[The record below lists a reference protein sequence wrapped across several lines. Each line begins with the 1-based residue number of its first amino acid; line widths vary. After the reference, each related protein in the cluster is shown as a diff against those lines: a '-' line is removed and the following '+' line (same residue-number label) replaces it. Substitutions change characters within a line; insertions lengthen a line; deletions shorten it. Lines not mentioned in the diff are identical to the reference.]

1 MESRVPVP
9 GSERQLPPD
18 ARRISP
24 AGPDEPVTVTV
35 LVRRRHGA
43 QALDTTAGPLD
54 RTAFAETRGADGDD
68 LAAVERFANEHGLTV
83 TESSPERR
91 TVNLT
96 GSVADGSSAFGVEL
110 HRYDHPECGSFRG
123 RTGPVFVPAELSDV
137 VEGVFG
143 LDDRPQLRT
152 QFRIADPRAVTR
164 SYTPVEVAQAYDF
177 PREATGAGQC
187 VGIIE
192 LGGGYQPSDLDTYFG
207 DLGLPVPTVTAVSV
221 DGATN
226 SPTGDPG
233 RADGEVVLDI
243 EVVGAIAPAAR
254 IAVYF
259 APNSDQGF
267 IDAVTT
273 AVHDQANAPS
283 VISISWG
290 GPEST
295 WTLQA
300 QTALDQ
306 AFADA
311 AALGVTICVACGDNG
326 SGDGVRD
333 GRAHTDFPASSPH
346 VLGCG
351 GTRLEPGAA
360 ETVWNDGTCGGAT
373 GGGVSDTF
381 DLPDWQVSAGVPPSA
396 NPGAHV
402 GRGVPD
408 VSGDADP
415 QTGYRILVDGQQATI
430 GGTSVVAPLW
440 AALVALLNE
449 QRGTPIGFLNPILY
463 QSGAGAFHDVTDGD
477 NNLGDAPAYTAGP
490 GWDACTGLGSPDGA
504 ALSKLLAPSA

>member
-1 MESRVPVP
+1 LSADRTVVAQKLLYR
-9 GSERQLPPD
+9 GGCERRL
-18 ARRISP
+18 
-24 AGPDEPVTVTV
+24 
-35 LVRRRHGA
+35 GA
-43 QALDTTAGPLD
+43 QPLEAAAAPLD
-54 RTAFAETRGADGDD
+54 RVTFAASRGAHDDD
-68 LAAVERFANEHGLTV
+68 LAAVERFAHDHGLTV
-83 TESSPERR
+83 AESSPERR
-91 TVNLT
+91 TVKLT
-96 GSVADGSSAFGVEL
+96 GSVAEASKAFGVDL
-110 HRYDHPECGSFRG
+110 DRYDHPEHGSFRG
-123 RTGPVFVPAELSDV
+123 RSGYVYVPASLIDV

-143 LDDRPQLRT
+143 LDDRPQLRP
-152 QFRIADPRAVTR
+152 QFRVADPQAVTS
-164 SYTPVEVAQAYDF
+164 SYTPVEVAQAYNF
-177 PREATGAGQC
+177 PTGVSGVGQC
-187 VGIIE
+187 VAIIE
-192 LGGGYQPSDLDTYFG
+192 LGGGYQQSDLDAYFG
-207 DLGLPVPTVTAVSV
+207 ELGLPVPTVTAVSV

-226 SPTGDPG
+226 SPARDPNS
-233 RADGEVVLDI
+233 ADAEVLLDI
-243 EVVGAIAPAAR
+243 EVVGAIAPGAR

-311 AALGVTICVACGDNG
+311 AALGVTVSAASGDNG
-326 SGDGVRD
+326 SGDGVGD

-346 VLGCG
+346 VLACG
-351 GTRLEPGAA
+351 GTRLQPGGA
-360 ETVWNDGTCGGAT
+360 ETVWNDGASGGAT

-381 DLPDWQVSAGVPPSA
+381 DLPDWQSSAGVPRSA
-396 NPGAHV
+396 NPGGRV

-415 QTGYRILVDGQQATI
+415 QTGYRVLVDGQQATI
-430 GGTSVVAPLW
+430 GGTSAVAPLW
-440 AALVALLNE
+440 AALAALLNE
-449 QRGTPIGFLNPILY
+449 QRGTPVGFLNPFLY
-463 QSGAGAFHDVTDGD
+463 GSGEGALRDVTSGD
-477 NNLGDAPAYTAGP
+477 NDLGDAPAYTAGP

-504 ALSKLLAPSA
+504 ALAQLLTS